1 MYLVCFFLF
10 FCFFLS
16 FKGGG
21 GGGGGLFHWEN
32 QSATLRRL
40 SLMETVNP
48 IVMSSLLKIFQIIA
62 DQSG

>member
-10 FCFFLS
+10 VFFFLL
-16 FKGGG
+16 KGGG
-21 GGGGGLFHWEN
+21 GGVLFHWEN